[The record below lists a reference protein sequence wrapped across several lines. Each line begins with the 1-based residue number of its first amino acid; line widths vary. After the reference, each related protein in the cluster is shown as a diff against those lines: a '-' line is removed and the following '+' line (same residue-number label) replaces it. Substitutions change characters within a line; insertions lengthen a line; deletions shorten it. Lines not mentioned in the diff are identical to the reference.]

1 MFVDWFRLLV
11 ALKLR
16 ALINPAVAAD
26 LTRVW
31 WRYRRRRW
39 WARAPFI
46 PWPDR
51 TYLRWRM
58 YTAYGSED
66 AVPSVADVLRYA
78 RWTRHHP

>member
-1 MFVDWFRLLV
+1 MPWLRLLI

-16 ALINPAVAAD
+16 ALTNPRVAAD

-39 WARAPFI
+39 WAQFPFI

-51 TYLRWRM
+51 DYLRWRL
-58 YTAYGSED
+58 YTAYGDENI
-66 AVPSVADVLRYA
+66 VPPAADIVRYA

>member
-1 MFVDWFRLLV
+1 MPWLRLLLL
-11 ALKLR
+11 LKLR
-16 ALINPAVAAD
+16 ALTNPRVAAD
-26 LTRVW
+26 LIVLG

-39 WARAPFI
+39 WAQFPFI

-66 AVPSVADVLRYA
+66 AIPPVADVLRYA
-78 RWTRHHP
+78 RWARRFP